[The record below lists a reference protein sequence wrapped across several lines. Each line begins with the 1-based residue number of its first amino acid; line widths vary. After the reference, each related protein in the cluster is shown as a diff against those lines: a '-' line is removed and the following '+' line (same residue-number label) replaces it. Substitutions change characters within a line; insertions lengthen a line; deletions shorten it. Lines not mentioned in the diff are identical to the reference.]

1 MNNNNPRRVYTRDE
15 INHILQSNPAA
26 VENAIIALFKLQT
39 AGERQ
44 AAQSSNHNDVGFNM
58 CDARAGTRFARWL
71 LGMNDRNQAIYA
83 KKSLQ
88 PNNLGPRDR
97 RNIERLFSRYCNYG
111 ETPID
116 RARRIA
122 ITHSR
127 QLTDIANGLLEV
139 PE

>member
-1 MNNNNPRRVYTRDE
+1 MNDPRRVYTRDQ
-15 INHILQSNPAA
+15 INHILKSNPAA
-26 VENAIIALFKLQT
+26 VENAIVALFKLQT

-71 LGMNDRNQAIYA
+71 LGMNDRNQALYRG
-83 KKSLQ
+83 KSLQ
-88 PNNLGPRDR
+88 PDKLLYSRDR
-97 RNIERLFSRYCNYG
+97 QNMERLFSRYCN
-111 ETPID
+111 EDEAPID

-122 ITHSR
+122 INHSR
-127 QLTDIANGLLEV
+127 QLTDIANGLIEV

>member
-1 MNNNNPRRVYTRDE
+1 MKDPRRVYTRDQ

-26 VENAIIALFKLQT
+26 VENAIIALFRLQT
-39 AGERQ
+39 ASERQ

-71 LGMNDRNQAIYA
+71 LGMNDRNQVRYA
-83 KKSLQ
+83 GKSLQ
-88 PNNLGPRDR
+88 PSKLGYRDA
-97 RNIERLFSRYCNYG
+97 RNIERLFSRYCDDG

-122 ITHSR
+122 IKHSR
-127 QLTDIANGLLEV
+127 QLTDIANGLIEV